1 MDWGGLVPGVRL
13 SRVSRVHFV
22 LAWCLSVAA
31 MLITVVAWLP
41 GPSRV
46 PTWAEVAVFVAAFP
60 VYGAA
65 VLRAVSSPRAR
76 TLLYRGEL
84 GNGMRLLRFARAFP
98 TGLQCAYAL
107 VLAVFALALVTGG
120 MARATHADESGR
132 HSSTQGRA
140 PEQRSEAVGLTD
152 AGHHEVR
159 KAQVRVFT
167 SGAMLFHAAAGFLV
181 LVAAPA
187 IDPWREQESR

>member
-1 MDWGGLVPGVRL
+1 M
-13 SRVSRVHFV
+13 SRVHFV

-46 PTWAEVAVFVAAFP
+46 PIWGEGAVFVAAFP
-60 VYGAA
+60 VFGAA
-65 VLRAVSSPRAR
+65 ILRAVSSPRAR
-76 TLLYRGEL
+76 TLLDRGEL
-84 GNGMRLLRFARAFP
+84 GNGMRVFSFARALP

-107 VLAVFALALVTGG
+107 VLAVLALALVTGG
-120 MARATHADESGR
+120 MARATHADDSGR

-140 PEQRSEAVGLTD
+140 PEQRSEAVGLTE
-152 AGHHEVR
+152 AEHHEVR
-159 KAQVRVFT
+159 KAKVRIAAST
-167 SGAMLFHAAAGFLV
+167 AMLFHAAAGFLV

-187 IDPWREQESR
+187 IDPWREQESRS